1 MKTLLKN
8 AKVINV
14 FSSQIED
21 KNVLIEND
29 IIIGVGEYYTEQDA
43 DFTIDLSG
51 KIISPS
57 FIDGHIHIESTML
70 TPYELAKSVLPH
82 GTTAIVCDPHE
93 IANVC
98 GVDGIKYIL
107 QSSNG
112 LPLDTFVMIPSCVP
126 ATSLDESGAELK
138 AKDILPLYKE
148 SRVLGLAEMMNYV
161 GVVNGDKQVLQK
173 LIDAKKLGKIING
186 HAPLLSGKDLDK
198 YILSGVM
205 DDHECSKLEEAKE
218 KINKGQ
224 RVMIRQGTAAKN
236 LKDLI
241 GLFEYPWCDRCLL
254 VSDDKHPA
262 DLLNNGHIDE
272 VIRLAI
278 SLGANPLNAIK
289 MATKGACDAFD
300 IKDRGAI
307 AVGYKADLVVL
318 DNLENIGVEMVFK
331 NGETVAKNGVVAP
344 FDKPKVSGKIHKK
357 VTNTF
362 NLKRLEKSDFIIE
375 PKGKTCRVIQV
386 IKGQLIT
393 NEKIEELDFS
403 KNNGIDIGRDIIKV
417 AVVERHKNTGHKGVG
432 FITGLSINSG
442 AIASSVSH
450 DSHNLIIVGASEE
463 DMALAGNEIINM
475 GGGCVVVK
483 NGKVISKMPL
493 PIAGLMTELSAKE
506 IAEQNEH
513 LRKSVT
519 QLGVA
524 SGIEPFMTTAFVSL
538 PVIPFLKMTTFGLV
552 EVTTQTKKDLFV

>member
-1 MKTLLKN
+1 M
-8 AKVINV
+8 V
-14 FSSQIED
+14 
-21 KNVLIEND
+21 
-29 IIIGVGEYYTEQDA
+29 
-43 DFTIDLSG
+43 
-51 KIISPS
+51 
-57 FIDGHIHIESTML
+57 
-70 TPYELAKSVLPH
+70 KS
-82 GTTAIVCDPHE
+82 I
-93 IANVC
+93 
-98 GVDGIKYIL
+98 
-107 QSSNG
+107 
-112 LPLDTFVMIPSCVP
+112 
-126 ATSLDESGAELK
+126 
-138 AKDILPLYKE
+138 
-148 SRVLGLAEMMNYV
+148 
-161 GVVNGDKQVLQK
+161 
-173 LIDAKKLGKIING
+173 
-186 HAPLLSGKDLDK
+186 
-198 YILSGVM
+198 
-205 DDHECSKLEEAKE
+205 
-218 KINKGQ
+218 
-224 RVMIRQGTAAKN
+224 
-236 LKDLI
+236 
-241 GLFEYPWCDRCLL
+241 
-254 VSDDKHPA
+254 
-262 DLLNNGHIDE
+262 
-272 VIRLAI
+272 
-278 SLGANPLNAIK
+278 
-289 MATKGACDAFD
+289 
-300 IKDRGAI
+300 
-307 AVGYKADLVVL
+307 
-318 DNLENIGVEMVFK
+318 
-331 NGETVAKNGVVAP
+331 
-344 FDKPKVSGKIHKK
+344 KK
-357 VTNTF
+357 VTHTF